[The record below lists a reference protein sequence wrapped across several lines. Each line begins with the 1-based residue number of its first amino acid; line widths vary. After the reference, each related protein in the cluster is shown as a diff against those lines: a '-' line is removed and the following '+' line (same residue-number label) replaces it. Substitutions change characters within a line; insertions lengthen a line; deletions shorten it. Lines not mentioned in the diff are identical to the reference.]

1 MSDVI
6 EECQNNART
15 TEPTSSDGDAS
26 LRCHV
31 LGCPEQQLFST
42 KSALKQVALQNI
54 KIFILT
60 GTRRHQDKHTRPYSC
75 HHASCN
81 GKNFGDKGG
90 FERHKREVHGSQ
102 AYKCPVLYCPRHKK
116 GFNRRY
122 NLVEHQKRAHGA
134 QPSGYFRASYST
146 VDEVSEGDGSTPT
159 PEREIGA
166 EVMDEGEVEPAVEM
180 RGDGTMN
187 SRQDIR
193 AKLRALLKMR
203 AELDEDI
210 RSMERAVSIM
220 GGESP

>member
-6 EECQNNART
+6 EMCQNNAQT
-15 TEPTSSDGDAS
+15 TEPTPSDGDVS
-26 LRCHV
+26 LGCHV
-31 LGCPEQQLFST
+31 LGYPEQQLISM
-42 KSALKQVALQNI
+42 KQVALRNI
-54 KIFILT
+54 KTFILSS
-60 GTRRHQDKHTRPYSC
+60 TRRHQDKLIRPYSC

-81 GKNFGDKGG
+81 GKNFGDKGS

-102 AYKCPVLYCPRHKK
+102 TYKCPVLSCKRHKK

-122 NLVEHQKRAHGA
+122 NLLEHQRRAHSA

-146 VDEVSEGDGSTPT
+146 ADEVSEGNGSTPT

-166 EVMDEGEVEPAVEM
+166 EAMDEGEVESAIEM
-180 RGDGTMN
+180 RGDVTMN
-187 SRQDIR
+187 SRQEIR

-210 RSMERAVSIM
+210 RSMKSALRIM
-220 GGESP
+220 GDESP